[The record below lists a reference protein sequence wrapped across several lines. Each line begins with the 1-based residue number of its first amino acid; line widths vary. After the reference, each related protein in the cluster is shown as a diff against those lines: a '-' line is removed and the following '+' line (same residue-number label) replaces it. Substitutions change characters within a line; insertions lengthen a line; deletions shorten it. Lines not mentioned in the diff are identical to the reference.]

1 MPVNKMPIP
10 KTIRVGK
17 RRYSIEIV
25 EALLQRSVMGS
36 IDHDKQLIQ
45 IGRRSNYS
53 GRAYTKAMMT
63 DTFWHELVHA
73 ILNDMGENALNKDEK
88 FVTGFANRL
97 TQAIQSARF

>member
-17 RRYSIEIV
+17 RRYSIEVV
-25 EALLQRSVMGS
+25 ETLLQRRMMGR

-45 IGRRSNYS
+45 IGRKSNYS
-53 GRAYTKAMMT
+53 GRAYTQAMMT

-73 ILNDMGENALNKDEK
+73 ILNDMGEDELNRNEK
-88 FVTGFANRL
+88 FVAGFANRL
-97 TQAIQSARF
+97 TKAIQSARF

>member
-1 MPVNKMPIP
+1 MPINKMPIP

-17 RRYSIEIV
+17 KRYSIEVV
-25 EALLQRSVMGS
+25 EALLQRRVMGT

-45 IGRRSNYS
+45 IGRRSNYT

-73 ILNDMGENALNKDEK
+73 ILNDMGEDSLNKDEK
-88 FVTGFANRL
+88 FVTAFANRL